1 MKYFNNRLI
10 YLQADDMNL
19 KMINDYEK
27 VAGLNSILPKEH
39 LEQFVSLPMIP
50 VESDEITALA
60 IWDSSMHN
68 SQYLNRLT
76 QPNERIYLILKV
88 ILF

>member
-1 MKYFNNRLI
+1 
-10 YLQADDMNL
+10 MNL

-39 LEQFVSLPMIP
+39 LEQFVNLPMIP
-50 VESDEITALA
+50 VESDEISALA

-88 ILF
+88 ILTILIFLTNF

>member
-1 MKYFNNRLI
+1 
-10 YLQADDMNL
+10 
-19 KMINDYEK
+19 MINDYEK

-88 ILF
+88 IITILILITNF

>member
-1 MKYFNNRLI
+1 
-10 YLQADDMNL
+10 MNL